1 MLSYL
6 VQRLAGAGLVMLGVV
21 SIVFVLIHLV
31 PGDPVEV
38 MLGESASAADREAL
52 RSALG
57 LDRPVLS
64 QYLAYLHGLL
74 QLDLGVSIHQ
84 REPVIDLLLER
95 LPATGLLAV
104 ASLLVTVLLAFPLG
118 IVAAV
123 RRNSAWDTS
132 AMGFSLLGV
141 SIPNFWLGPLLILL
155 FSLWL
160 GWFPVSGQHGLAS
173 VVLPA
178 LTLGTGLAA
187 VLSRMLRSSMLEVL
201 HEDYLR
207 TARAKGLPP
216 ARIILHHALR
226 NALLPVI
233 TLLGLQLGA
242 LLAGA
247 VITETV
253 FSWPGIGLLTIESI
267 QSRDYPVV
275 QACVLLISV
284 VYVLVNVVTDLA
296 YAWIDPRIRLGAGS

>member
-6 VQRLAGAGLVMLGVV
+6 SQRLAGAVLVVFGVV
-21 SIVFVLIHLV
+21 SIVFLLIHLI
-31 PGDPVEV
+31 PGDPVEI
-38 MLGESASAADREAL
+38 MLGEAASATDREAL
-52 RSALG
+52 RVALG
-57 LDRPVLS
+57 LDQPVLL
-64 QYLAYLHGLL
+64 QFTQYLHGLL
-74 QLDLGVSIHQ
+74 QFDLGASLQ
-84 REPVIDLLLER
+84 SRRPVIELLLER
-95 LPATGLLAV
+95 LPATLLLAG
-104 ASLLVTVLLAFPLG
+104 VTLAVTLALALPLG
-118 IVAAV
+118 VLAAV
-123 RRNSAWDTS
+123 RRGSPWDGG
-132 AMGFSLLGV
+132 AMAFSMFGV
-141 SIPNFWLGPLLILL
+141 SIPNFWLGPLLILV

-160 GWFPVSGQHGLAS
+160 GWFPVSGREGLAS

-178 LTLGTGLAA
+178 VTLGTGLAA
-187 VLSRMLRSSMLEVL
+187 VLSRMVRSSLLEVL
-201 HEDYLR
+201 GEDYIR

-216 ARIILHHALR
+216 HRVILHHGLR

-253 FSWPGIGLLTIESI
+253 FSWPGVGLLTIEAI

-284 VYVLVNVVTDLA
+284 GYVLVNLLTDIA
-296 YAWIDPRIRLGAGS
+296 YAWADPRIRLGGGG